1 MPLQVF
7 VRDVNYLHKKT
18 YGKVL
23 GLDTWGVPCS
33 GSGITAIIGNKGNKS
48 DSLD

>member
-23 GLDTWGVPCS
+23 GSTLGEYLVVDQE
-33 GSGITAIIGNKGNKS
+33 
-48 DSLD
+48 